1 VTETVPPAAAG
12 ARADISE
19 DADSPAALV
28 DAAVEHIT
36 GDPVD
41 LGSSADE
48 TEKTDETDASSP
60 LDILEREGDIGGD
73 YLEELLDIA
82 DLDGDIDLDVDGDR
96 AIVSL
101 VGGDLGHLVGD
112 DGAVLT
118 ALQDLTRLAVTRET
132 GQRSRLVVDV
142 DGYRARRRSEI
153 AGLVATAAEQV
164 RTGGGAVPLP
174 SMGAFERKIAHDAV
188 AGLGLASESEGDEP
202 RRRVVVRAA

>member
-1 VTETVPPAAAG
+1 MTETVPPAAAG
-12 ARADISE
+12 ARADTSE

>member
-1 VTETVPPAAAG
+1 MTETVPPAAAG

>member
-12 ARADISE
+12 ARADIPE
-19 DADSPAALV
+19 DAESPAALV
-28 DAAVEHIT
+28 DPAAEHIT

-41 LGSSADE
+41 LGPSA
-48 TEKTDETDASSP
+48 DETDASSP

-164 RTGGGAVPLP
+164 RAGGGAVPLP
-174 SMGAFERKIAHDAV
+174 PMGAFERKIAHDAV

>member
-12 ARADISE
+12 ARADISA
-19 DADSPAALV
+19 DAESPATLV
-28 DAAVEHIT
+28 DAAVERIT

-48 TEKTDETDASSP
+48 TDETDASSP

-153 AGLVATAAEQV
+153 AGLVATAAERV

-174 SMGAFERKIAHDAV
+174 PMGAFERKIAHDAV
-188 AGLGLASESEGDEP
+188 AGLGLASESEGEEP
-202 RRRVVVRAA
+202 RRRVVVRAS

>member
-1 VTETVPPAAAG
+1 MTETVPPAAAG

-41 LGSSADE
+41 RGSSADE

>member
-19 DADSPAALV
+19 DAESPAALV
-28 DAAVEHIT
+28 DAAVEHTT

-41 LGSSADE
+41 LGSSADG
-48 TEKTDETDASSP
+48 TDATDASSP

-153 AGLVATAAEQV
+153 AGLVATAAGQV

-174 SMGAFERKIAHDAV
+174 PMGAFERKIAHDAV
-188 AGLGLASESEGDEP
+188 AGLGLASESEGEEP
-202 RRRVVVRAA
+202 RRRVVVRAS

>member
-1 VTETVPPAAAG
+1 MTETVPPAAAG

-174 SMGAFERKIAHDAV
+174 PMGAFERKIAHVAV

>member
-12 ARADISE
+12 ARADTSE

>member
-12 ARADISE
+12 ARADIPE
-19 DADSPAALV
+19 DAESPAALV
-28 DAAVEHIT
+28 DPAAEHIT

-41 LGSSADE
+41 LGPSADE
-48 TEKTDETDASSP
+48 TDATDASSP

-174 SMGAFERKIAHDAV
+174 PMGAFERKIAHDAV
-188 AGLGLASESEGDEP
+188 AGLGLASESEGEEP
-202 RRRVVVRAA
+202 RRRVVVRAS